1 MLIKG
6 EEGIAMYEA
15 KRVAWQILS
24 LYLVSIG
31 SVLIVLFGVWYAKL
45 IEELVTEHSIKL
57 RQEHRFVILQ
67 MEKLRFEPIEK
78 GARKIAQIS
87 NIKFAIFDR
96 TKVYFSNLGLPAQTT
111 FFKLNNANIYNNN
124 TLIYVADVNLN
135 NLLLANTQGQDALEV
150 LGDVNRLRV
159 LVQGDDISK
168 ELGFIR
174 FKVALAMVFSLIFVS
189 IMGYLILKFAL
200 KPLEMRIRFLNNF
213 IKDTTHEIN
222 TPISAIL
229 MSVESLERKKN
240 FEEIKALKRVKIAAL
255 TLSHLYSDLTFLN
268 FSQAYEAKK
277 DWIFLKDLIK
287 ERMEYFKI
295 FLEQKNIDLELSL
308 ENDGKIYANKE
319 QFFKMFDNLV
329 NNAIKYNIKN
339 GHIKIELLEQ
349 KLIIADSGCGI
360 VKENLANIFERYS
373 RFNENQGGFGIGLSL
388 VDKICKEHNI
398 KIKVESELN
407 KGTKFILTW
416 KN

>member
-1 MLIKG
+1 MH
-6 EEGIAMYEA
+6 EA

-24 LYLVSIG
+24 LYLVSVG
-31 SVLIVLFGVWYAKL
+31 SILVVLFGIWYAKL
-45 IEELVTEHSIKL
+45 IEDLISEYSIKL

-67 MEKLRFEPIEK
+67 MEKSRFEPIEK
-78 GARKIAQIS
+78 SAKKIAQIS

-96 TKVYFSNLGLPAQTT
+96 TKVYFSNLDLPAQTT
-111 FFKLNNANIYNNN
+111 FFKSNNANIYNNN
-124 TLIYVADVNLN
+124 TLIYVADINLN
-135 NLLLANTQGQDALEV
+135 SLLLADNQNQSALEI

-159 LVQGDDISK
+159 LIQGDDISK

-189 IMGYLILKFAL
+189 LVGYLILKFAL
-200 KPLEMRIRFLNNF
+200 KPLEARIRFLNNF

-277 DWIFLKDLIK
+277 DWIFLKNLIK

-339 GHIKIELLEQ
+339 GHIKIALLEQ

-360 VKENLANIFERYS
+360 AKENLANIFERYS

-398 KIKVESELN
+398 KIKVESELK

>member
-1 MLIKG
+1 MH
-6 EEGIAMYEA
+6 EA

-24 LYLVSIG
+24 LYLVSVG
-31 SVLIVLFGVWYAKL
+31 SILVVLFGIWYAKL
-45 IEELVTEHSIKL
+45 IEDLISEYSVKL

-67 MEKLRFEPIEK
+67 MEKSRFEPIGK
-78 GARKIAQIS
+78 SAKKIAQIS
-87 NIKFAIFDR
+87 NVKFAIFDR
-96 TKVYFSNLGLPAQTT
+96 TKVYFSNLDLPAQTT

-124 TLIYVADVNLN
+124 TLIYVADINLN
-135 NLLLANTQGQDALEV
+135 SLLLADNQNQSALEI

-159 LVQGDDISK
+159 LIQGDDISK

-174 FKVALAMVFSLIFVS
+174 FKVALAMVLSLIFVS
-189 IMGYLILKFAL
+189 LVGYLILKFAL
-200 KPLEMRIRFLNNF
+200 KPLEARIRFLNNF

-277 DWIFLKDLIK
+277 DWIFLKNLIK

-295 FLEQKNIDLELSL
+295 FLEQKNIDLELVL
-308 ENDGKIYANKE
+308 EDNGKIYANKE

-339 GHIKIELLEQ
+339 GHIKIALLEQ

-360 VKENLANIFERYS
+360 AKENLANIFERYS

-398 KIKVESELN
+398 KIKVESELK
-407 KGTKFILTW
+407 KGTKFILIW